1 MATWSEIESA
11 APELAGRARAAFDA
25 HKHKVLA
32 TLRRDGSPRI
42 SGIEATITDGEL
54 WLGMMPGSRKAL
66 DLRRDP
72 RLALH
77 SASDDPPDDPTAWTG
92 DAKLS
97 GRAVR
102 STTRPCSRSSAP
114 AARPAT
120 PTCSAST
127 SPSWSTPGSAT
138 PPTIS
143 SSTSGRKAPASA
155 RCGEPRC
162 IPTTPDDDDLGRGGH
177 RATPG

>member
-1 MATWSEIESA
+1 MASWAEIETA
-11 APELAGRARAAFDA
+11 APELAARARASFDA

-42 SGIEATITDGEL
+42 SGIEASFADGQL

-77 SASDDPPDDPTAWTG
+77 SASVDPPEDPSGWAG

-97 GRAVR
+97 GRAVEVDDPALLER
-102 STTRPCSRSSAP
+102 MGAGEEAGEAHLFRVDVAELVHTRV
-114 AARPAT
+114 
-120 PTCSAST
+120 
-127 SPSWSTPGSAT
+127 
-138 PPTIS
+138 
-143 SSTSGRKAPASA
+143 
-155 RCGEPRC
+155 GEPADHLV
-162 IPTTPDDDDLGRGGH
+162 IELWQEGRGL
-177 RATPG
+177 RIMRR

>member
-1 MATWSEIESA
+1 MASWAEIEAA
-11 APELAGRARAAFDA
+11 APQLAARARAAFDA

-42 SGIEATITDGEL
+42 SGIEASFADGQL

-77 SASDDPPDDPTAWTG
+77 SPSVDPPEDDPANWAG

-97 GRAVR
+97 GRAVEVDDPAMLQR
-102 STTRPCSRSSAP
+102 MGAGEEAGDAHLFRVDVTELVHTRV
-114 AARPAT
+114 
-120 PTCSAST
+120 
-127 SPSWSTPGSAT
+127 
-138 PPTIS
+138 
-143 SSTSGRKAPASA
+143 
-155 RCGEPRC
+155 GEPADHLV
-162 IPTTPDDDDLGRGGH
+162 IELWQEGRGL
-177 RATPG
+177 RTMRRR